1 MKKQKTENKKIWK
14 RKVGPYGIGFLIQK
28 QFRYVNL
35 KNKLLHQMYIL
46 IKREREREKKK
57 ITTLT
62 KVIIIAMLN
71 SWCKI

>member
-57 ITTLT
+57 NNNIN
-62 KVIIIAMLN
+62 KSYNN
-71 SWCKI
+71 SNVEVLV